1 VFIHELRLAAGL
13 KLPTGKY
20 KNLHDGLTSQLFT
33 LGTGSVDLSLGA
45 VYEARLNNTGIN
57 LSANI
62 KQNSKNNQGYQYGSK
77 FQTNIQVYQK
87 IFIEENYAVSPNFGV
102 QIERTSKDYLSNS
115 MVDNTGGSLTTGS
128 IGVEIKM
135 KNIFIGVNY
144 QIPIY
149 QHIANDMIKANS
161 RSMAHVSY
169 SF

>member
-1 VFIHELRLAAGL
+1 
-13 KLPTGKY
+13 
-20 KNLHDGLTSQLFT
+20 
-33 LGTGSVDLSLGA
+33 
-45 VYEARLNNTGIN
+45 
-57 LSANI
+57 
-62 KQNSKNNQGYQYGSK
+62 
-77 FQTNIQVYQK
+77 
-87 IFIEENYAVSPNFGV
+87 
-102 QIERTSKDYLSNS
+102 